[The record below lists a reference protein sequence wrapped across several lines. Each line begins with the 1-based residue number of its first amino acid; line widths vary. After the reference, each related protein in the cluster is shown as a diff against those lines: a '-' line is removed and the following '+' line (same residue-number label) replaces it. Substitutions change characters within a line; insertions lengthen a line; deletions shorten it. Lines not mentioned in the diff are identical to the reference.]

1 MRQTAVR
8 ETAKRETAVRR
19 QDTAIGAVDI
29 GGTKIAA
36 AVIGEGGAILA
47 RKEMLTSAPENPGAA
62 MTFDTAM
69 DRVSSMLEQVRSTA
83 GVELSGI
90 GIGCTGP
97 VDPMTGEVGEVEFL
111 PGWEGCNPVARLA
124 ERFQSGVAMEND
136 ADAAALGEAQWGA
149 GRGKKNL
156 ICVTVGTGIGGGILL
171 NGELYRGVGG
181 AHPEIGHHVI
191 DASGPVCFCGSTGC
205 WEALAAGP
213 AIVRRFL
220 LDAPRDSDSPL
231 DDAARDSLTAKAICE
246 RARSGDAAAL
256 RAVEQEGRY
265 LALGIA
271 NLISL
276 FVPELIVLS
285 GSVLDS
291 ADLFLPEIRKHIGRN
306 CGLVPASKVE
316 LTLASLGR
324 DAPLIGAS
332 VVWSHRNREVPIPC

>member
-1 MRQTAVR
+1 MRQTSVR
-8 ETAKRETAVRR
+8 QTVVRR
-19 QDTAIGAVDI
+19 QGTAIGAVDI

-36 AVIGEGGAILA
+36 AVVGEHGAILA
-47 RKEMLTSAPENPGAA
+47 REEMLTSAPENPGAA
-62 MTFDTAM
+62 MDFDRAM
-69 DRVSSMLEQVRSTA
+69 DRVSSMLERVRSAA
-83 GVELSGI
+83 GVKLSGI

-111 PGWEGCNPVARLA
+111 PGWKGCNPVARLA
-124 ERFQSGVAMEND
+124 ERFQIGVAMEND

-149 GRGKKNL
+149 GRGKKSL

-171 NGELYRGVGG
+171 NGELYRGIGG

-191 DASGPVCFCGSTGC
+191 DASGPVCFCGATGC

-220 LDAPRDSDSPL
+220 LDASRDAGSPL
-231 DDAARDSLTAKAICE
+231 DAARDSLTAKAICE
-246 RARSGDAAAL
+246 MARSGDAAAL

-265 LALGIA
+265 LALGIT

-291 ADLFLPEIRKHIGRN
+291 ADLFLPEIRKYIGRG
-306 CGLVPASKVE
+306 CGLVPANKVQ
-316 LTLASLGR
+316 LAPASLGR

>member
-1 MRQTAVR
+1 MRQTALR
-8 ETAKRETAVRR
+8 QTGVRR
-19 QDTAIGAVDI
+19 RETAIGAVDI

-36 AVIGEGGAILA
+36 AVIGERGAILA
-47 RKEMLTSAPENPGAA
+47 REEMLTSAPEDPGAA
-62 MTFDTAM
+62 MDFDTAM
-69 DRVSSMLEQVRSTA
+69 DRVSSMLERVRSSV

-97 VDPMTGEVGEVEFL
+97 VDPLTGEVGEVEFL
-111 PGWEGCNPVARLA
+111 PGWKGCNPVARLA
-124 ERFQSGVAMEND
+124 ERFQTGVAMEND

-149 GRGKKNL
+149 GRGKKSL

-171 NGELYRGVGG
+171 NGELYRGIGG

-191 DASGPVCFCGSTGC
+191 DASGPVCFCGATGC

-220 LDAPRDSDSPL
+220 LDTSRDPGSPL
-231 DDAARDSLTAKAICE
+231 DEAARDSLTAKGICE
-246 RARSGDAAAL
+246 MARSGDAAAL

-291 ADLFLPEIRKHIGRN
+291 ADLFLPEIQEYIGRHG
-306 CGLVPASKVE
+306 GLVPANKVE
-316 LTLASLGR
+316 LALATLGR

-332 VVWSHRNREVPIPC
+332 VVWSHRNREVPVPC